1 MLHSSEY
8 VLPSSKHP
16 SNLAKTPPPLA
27 GFLLSVN
34 RFYIA
39 GVYAPAFFRKIF
51 CLRHIGGKNGSD
63 YCLDSGRTPH
73 GMPAQKDTRVDPRV
87 FYPRRHDETDDSCQK
102 ERGIQMGQ
110 IRFDKDKHT
119 KKKWLSGK
127 GFYVALAVCLVAVCG
142 VAVVTFIGSLPAI
155 FGQDTSD
162 TPETST
168 TEKPVDTPVTNVPD
182 DRTTTSTTTT
192 TPPTTT
198 TTKADVPTNNDPM
211 LLLLP
216 LTNEVVVPYSDGK
229 PVFSETMQDWRV
241 HTGTDFKGE
250 TGQDI
255 KAIAD
260 GTISSIDS
268 DPLWGAIIVVDHGND
283 MQSRYCGASPS
294 GIEEGM
300 AVKAGQVIGV
310 VSDIPC
316 ETVTGAHLHL
326 EILVK
331 GQLVDPVKTIGREV
345 KYTET
350 PSGEE

>member
-1 MLHSSEY
+1 MKGPIVSQEELNEALSLTEDSASDLELTEENFQDATLADEGDGVQTLTASLSGDKAVSLSKELLESMDFASDSVEVDTFSPVSYTHLDVYKRQGQDRRARFWMASGKYRHRHKFCGRVPVQNRYSSRISADNAPVPVSY
-8 VLPSSKHP
+8 TH
-16 SNLAKTPPPLA
+16 LAVIYYCGSTP
-27 GFLLSVN
+27 
-34 RFYIA
+34 
-39 GVYAPAFFRKIF
+39 APDGMP
-51 CLRHIGGKNGSD
+51 IGACGPTT
-63 YCLDSGRTPH
+63 SGRMDVFTP
-73 GMPAQKDTRVDPRV
+73 RL
-87 FYPRRHDETDDSCQK
+87 HDLGLCAT
-102 ERGIQMGQ
+102 I
-110 IRFDKDKHT
+110 
-119 KKKWLSGK
+119 GK
-127 GFYVALAVCLVAVCG
+127 GARSPEVCEACL
-142 VAVVTFIGSLPAI
+142 LY
-155 FGQDTSD
+155 TS
-162 TPETST
+162 
-168 TEKPVDTPVTNVPD
+168 
-182 DRTTTSTTTT
+182 
-192 TPPTTT
+192 
-198 TTKADVPTNNDPM
+198 
-211 LLLLP
+211 
-216 LTNEVVVPYSDGK
+216 
-229 PVFSETMQDWRV
+229 FSETMQDWRV

>member
-1 MLHSSEY
+1 
-8 VLPSSKHP
+8 
-16 SNLAKTPPPLA
+16 
-27 GFLLSVN
+27 
-34 RFYIA
+34 
-39 GVYAPAFFRKIF
+39 
-51 CLRHIGGKNGSD
+51 
-63 YCLDSGRTPH
+63 
-73 GMPAQKDTRVDPRV
+73 
-87 FYPRRHDETDDSCQK
+87 
-102 ERGIQMGQ
+102 MGQ

-162 TPETST
+162 APETSA

-182 DRTTTSTTTT
+182 DRTTASTTTT
-192 TPPTTT
+192 TVPTTT

-241 HTGTDFKGE
+241 HTGADFKGE
-250 TGQDI
+250 TGQDV

-260 GTISSIDS
+260 GTITSIDS

-316 ETVTGAHLHL
+316 ETVTGPHLHL
-326 EILVK
+326 EIMVK

-345 KYTET
+345 KYTDTSSEK
-350 PSGEE
+350 E